1 MQPMARQPR
10 IVISRNSIN
19 TLERL
24 LEQIRAREGRP
35 FTIIGKGAHAR
46 RLLLRLRHE
55 VPDLRIAR
63 FGGPAEEIPPGED
76 DWAPYMPDDVD
87 GPYEYVAWVG
97 SEDPLGVILP
107 S

>member
-1 MQPMARQPR
+1 MPPSPR

-24 LEQIRAREGRP
+24 LEQVRDRDGAP

-46 RLLLRLRHE
+46 RLLLSLRHE
-55 VPDLRIAR
+55 IPDLRITR
-63 FGGPAEEIPPGED
+63 FGGPAEEIPPGEE
-76 DWAPYMPDDVD
+76 DWAPFVPDDAD
-87 GPYEYVAWVG
+87 GPYEYMAWVG
-97 SEDPLGVILP
+97 SQDPPGVILP